1 MDEQIMSDI
10 LEEHR
15 DVWESL
21 AKGHTAKELE
31 IAALLRGI
39 AAKIESPEPHT
50 NLVAELEYALQM
62 AKGEEETVPIA
73 DEPWWAKFCGHADS
87 TSFEIP
93 GLIVIN

>member
-21 AKGHTAKELE
+21 AKGHTAKKLE

-50 NLVAELEYALQM
+50 NLVAELEYALKM
-62 AKGEEETVPIA
+62 AKGEETAQTEQ
-73 DEPWWAKFCGHADS
+73 WWEQFCGSADS
-87 TSFEIP
+87 TPCEIP